1 MTLIITEP
9 SGSMAKLAM
18 RQRSVPTSRSSTFT
32 RGPPAASL
40 LAIQLYRKTFT
51 EFANEPTSNRPLTR
65 GDG

>member
-40 LAIQLYRKTFT
+40 LAI
-51 EFANEPTSNRPLTR
+51 
-65 GDG
+65 